1 MYIVVEFQS
10 NAGQTSILT
19 YPFTVASLADQK
31 YHEVL
36 AYAAIS
42 EVEIHAVSIMN
53 EYGCVAKNEFY
64 THFPEVVIDNED
76 ESEVIIDNEPDVI
89 IDNEPDEVDAFA
101 QDSSS
106 EPKE

>member
-19 YPFTVASLADQK
+19 YPFADASLADQK

-64 THFPEVVIDNED
+64 THFPEVVIDNE
-76 ESEVIIDNEPDVI
+76 PDVI